1 MNEKHKEILQTI
13 QTHCLNGKELDLAD
27 MIRLDSSLT
36 MQKLL
41 QIIPVLEQQGYI
53 EAIQIDMCCGADY
66 IVTGITKHGIEYLH
80 SLL

>member
-13 QTHCLNGKELDLAD
+13 QTRCLDGKELDLAD

-36 MQKLL
+36 MQELL
-41 QIIPVLEQQGYI
+41 QVIPVLEQQGYI
-53 EAIQIDMCCGADY
+53 EVIQIDMCCGADY
-66 IVTGITKHGIEYLH
+66 ILTGITKQGIDYLQ